1 MHMSKS
7 LLELFLESPSLSQVP
22 DIQISGIALDS
33 RFVKQGDLFVA
44 LVGGQVDGHM
54 YIDDALERGA
64 AAIVGTQDVPE
75 GYTNYVQVEDA
86 RVSLARLSAAFY
98 DYPSRELKLI
108 GITGT
113 DGKTTTANLIFRIL
127 RESRL
132 EAGMITTVN
141 ALIGDEELDT
151 GFHVTTPEAPD
162 VHRYLRR
169 MLDSGLTHAVLET
182 TSHGLA
188 QERVG
193 AVQFGYSV
201 VTNITHEHLDFH
213 GSFEDYRAA
222 KGRLF
227 SSLGDEGVA
236 ILNRDDESY
245 EYLAEVSGGRQIS
258 YGRHPDSDLRAED
271 IHHSPV
277 GLRFSA
283 LGAGLELQVECQL
296 LGDFNVSNCLA
307 ALATTVFGMGLS
319 PDTALAGI
327 AALESV
333 PGRMEVI
340 DMGQRFTAIVDF
352 AHTPNALENAIATAR
367 LLSDKRVITVFG
379 SAGLRDKEKRRM
391 MAENSQ
397 RLADLT
403 ILTAED
409 PRTESLVEILH
420 EMAEGAN
427 VKGGR
432 EKESYWRIPDRAKA
446 IEFAIQQAEEGD
458 VVLVL
463 GKGHEQSMC
472 FEEIEYPWDDRTALK
487 AALAHHLDIDGP
499 EMPFLPLQ
507 DVF

>member
-1 MHMSKS
+1 MSKS
-7 LLELFLESPSLSQVP
+7 LLELFLETPSLSPVP
-22 DIQISGIALDS
+22 DIQISGIVLDS
-33 RFVKQGDLFVA
+33 RFVKEGDLFVA
-44 LVGGQVDGHM
+44 LIGGQVDGHLF
-54 YIDDALERGA
+54 IDDALERGA
-64 AAIVGTQDVPE
+64 AAIIGTQPVPDTYE
-75 GYTNYVQVEDA
+75 NYVQVEGA
-86 RVSLARLSAAFY
+86 RVSLARVSAAFY
-98 DYPSRELKLI
+98 DHPSRELKLI

-113 DGKTTTANLIFRIL
+113 DGKTTTANLLYRIL
-127 RESRL
+127 LESRL

-141 ALIGDEELDT
+141 ALIGDEALDT

-169 MLDSGLTHAVLET
+169 MLEAGQTHAVLET

-193 AVQFGYSV
+193 AVKFGYSV

-227 SSLGDEGVA
+227 SALDDDGVA

-258 YGRHPDSDLRAED
+258 YGRHPDSDLRAENID
-271 IHHSPV
+271 HSPV

-283 LGAGLELQVECQL
+283 LGSGLELQVECQL

-319 PDTALAGI
+319 PDAALAGI
-327 AALESV
+327 AALDSV
-333 PGRMEVI
+333 PGRMEII

-352 AHTPNALENAIATAR
+352 AHTPNALENAVATAR
-367 LLSDKRVITVFG
+367 LLSKKRFITVFG

-391 MAENSQ
+391 MAESS
-397 RLADLT
+397 LSMADLT

-420 EMAEGAN
+420 EMSEGAKA
-427 VKGGR
+427 KGGL
-432 EKESYWRIPDRAKA
+432 EGQNYWRIPDRAKA
-446 IEFAIQQAEEGD
+446 ITFAIEQAQDGD
-458 VVLVL
+458 VVLIL

-487 AALAHHLDIDGP
+487 AALALHLDIEGP
-499 EMPFLPLQ
+499 EMPFLPQ
-507 DVF
+507 QESF

>member
-1 MHMSKS
+1 MAKS
-7 LLELFLESPSLSQVP
+7 LIKLFIETPSLSSLP
-22 DIQISGIALDS
+22 DIPISGIAIES
-33 RFVKQGDLFVA
+33 RYVNKGDLFFA

-64 AAIVGTQDVPE
+64 AAVIGTEDVPE
-75 GYTNYVQVEDA
+75 GFDNYVQVEDA
-86 RVSLARLSAAFY
+86 RVALARVSAAFY
-98 DYPSRELKLI
+98 DFPSRKLALI

-127 RESRL
+127 RESRI

-141 ALIGDEELDT
+141 ALIGDQILDT

-162 VHRYLRR
+162 VHSYLAR
-169 MLDSGLTHAVLET
+169 MLDAGLTHAVLET

-193 AVQFGYSV
+193 AVEFDYSV
-201 VTNITHEHLDFH
+201 VTNITHEHLDYH

-227 SSLGDEGVA
+227 SVLGDDGVA
-236 ILNRDDESY
+236 ILNRDDDSY
-245 EYLAEVSGGRQIS
+245 EYLAEVSSGRQIS
-258 YGRHPDSDLRAED
+258 YGRHQEADLRATD
-271 IHHSPV
+271 INHSPI
-277 GLRFSA
+277 GLKFNA
-283 LGAGLELQVECQL
+283 VGAGLKMQVECQL

-319 PDTALAGI
+319 PDIALAGI

-352 AHTPNALENAIATAR
+352 AHTPNALENAVATAR

-391 MAENSQ
+391 MAESSL
-397 RLADLT
+397 RLADLS

-420 EMAEGAN
+420 EMAEGAISSGAVEGEN
-427 VKGGR
+427 F
-432 EKESYWRIPDRAKA
+432 WRIQDRGQ
-446 IEFAIQQAEEGD
+446 AIQFALQQAQEGD

-463 GKGHEQSMC
+463 GKGHEQSMA
-472 FEEIEYPWDDRTALK
+472 FEEIEYPWDDRIALRS
-487 AALAHHLDIDGP
+487 ALSEHLEIEGP
-499 EMPFLPLQ
+499 QMPFLPTQ
-507 DVF
+507 ENP